1 VRISLMNRVY
11 VMLDIYKLQNQFLS
25 LQYRTRAMRAMKPEI
40 PVAEAEGYEL
50 SPLTSGA
57 DSEKSTSS
65 AVAKSPEMNEKVEER
80 MARMAIGFYQ
90 ERVCDPSSTLK
101 GEGQLL
107 ID

>member
-65 AVAKSPEMNEKVEER
+65 AVAKSPEMNEKVV
-80 MARMAIGFYQ
+80 A
-90 ERVCDPSSTLK
+90 LK
-101 GEGQLL
+101 KEWRGWQLASIKNVYVIL
-107 ID
+107 HQRSKGRDSC